1 MTTSNGAGDPA
12 VLRDEIKK
20 IRADL
25 GETVEALAAKA
36 DVRARLRDST
46 AQTKQ
51 RIRGQAG
58 HTMQT
63 FRGAITGANAA
74 ARRNPGPW
82 VVVATG
88 VVAVVIAVVVM
99 GGRRR

>member
-1 MTTSNGAGDPA
+1 
-12 VLRDEIKK
+12 
-20 IRADL
+20 
-25 GETVEALAAKA
+25 
-36 DVRARLRDST
+36 
-46 AQTKQ
+46 
-51 RIRGQAG
+51 
-58 HTMQT
+58 MQT